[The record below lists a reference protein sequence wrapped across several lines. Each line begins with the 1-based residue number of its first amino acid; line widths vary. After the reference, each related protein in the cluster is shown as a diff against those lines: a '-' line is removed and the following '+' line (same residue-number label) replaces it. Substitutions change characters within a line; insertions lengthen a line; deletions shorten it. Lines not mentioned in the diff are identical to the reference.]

1 MSQQSTNIGDAPSG
15 LGERI
20 ARLRERKGLTQ
31 KALADRAGF
40 SVTYLSE
47 IESGKDRNV
56 SSAKLLRIADELGA
70 SLDYLMRGVETAVRE
85 RRTVEIP
92 PDLDQVAQ
100 EHGWTYHQ
108 TANLLQA
115 RQLIRARRTPTG
127 KEVPEVYSADDWVE
141 LYRRLFE

>member
-1 MSQQSTNIGDAPSG
+1 MSQQSINTGDAPSG

-31 KALADRAGF
+31 KVLADRAGF

-127 KEVPEVYSADDWVE
+127 KEVPEVYSAGDWVE

>member
-1 MSQQSTNIGDAPSG
+1 MSRQGAGTGESPSG

-31 KALADRAGF
+31 KTLADRSGF

-70 SLDYLMRGVETAVRE
+70 SLDYLMRGIEAATKE
-85 RRTVEIP
+85 RRPVEIP
-92 PDLDQVAQ
+92 PDLDEVAQ
-100 EHGWTYHQ
+100 EHGWTYHE

-115 RQLIRARRTPTG
+115 RQLIRARRTPGG
-127 KEVPEVYSADDWVE
+127 KEVPEVYTASDWVE

>member
-1 MSQQSTNIGDAPSG
+1 M
-15 LGERI
+15 
-20 ARLRERKGLTQ
+20 TQ

-127 KEVPEVYSADDWVE
+127 KEVPEVYSAGDWVE

>member
-1 MSQQSTNIGDAPSG
+1 MSQQSINTGDAPSG

-127 KEVPEVYSADDWVE
+127 KEVPEVYGADDWVE